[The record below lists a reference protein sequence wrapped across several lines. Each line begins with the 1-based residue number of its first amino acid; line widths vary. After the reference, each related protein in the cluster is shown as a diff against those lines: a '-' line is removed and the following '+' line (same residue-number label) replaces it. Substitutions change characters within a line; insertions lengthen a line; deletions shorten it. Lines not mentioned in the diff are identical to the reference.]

1 MFLTTEQLTPH
12 SASRKS
18 TIPSPTSDPAPRCK
32 EDLSNLLTD
41 AYLQVAEKSGNEW
54 ILLPVLGKS
63 LRDLNPNFQE
73 THGKKKLS
81 LLIEQCPGIFETRL
95 REVGESQTAEVRIRE

>member
-1 MFLTTEQLTPH
+1 MFFSCSPVYHHRCT
-12 SASRKS
+12 SAFLRQ
-18 TIPSPTSDPAPRCK
+18 AAR
-32 EDLSNLLTD
+32 EELSILLTD
-41 AYLQVAEKSGNEW
+41 AYLQVVKKGGNEW
-54 ILLPVLGKS
+54 ILLSVLGKS

-95 REVGESQTAEVRIRE
+95 RKVGKGQTAEVRIREQKH